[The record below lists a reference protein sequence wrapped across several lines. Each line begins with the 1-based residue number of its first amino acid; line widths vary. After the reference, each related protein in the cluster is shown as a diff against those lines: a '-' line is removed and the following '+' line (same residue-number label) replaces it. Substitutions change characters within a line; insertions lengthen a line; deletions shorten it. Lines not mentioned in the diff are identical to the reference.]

1 MSIDQRKRQKKLAR
15 KKAKR
20 KAVLSSKNK
29 KVSFSDRISRSK
41 AIIIARNS
49 SINRCFVR
57 KNIFSE
63 GIGTA
68 IVSREMPNGHLVVG
82 VYLLDVWCLGVKNTY
97 FSILSEN
104 EFLNR
109 IKQIEVNENLDTLHP
124 SCARKIIEQ
133 CVEYS
138 DKLGFK
144 PHKDYKISRQLLM
157 DLDPNVCP
165 NQYTFGKDG
174 KPFYISGPNE
184 NQNQSKKIVEKLL
197 RNCGEGNFDYIVS
210 SFDES
215 KIL

>member
-1 MSIDQRKRQKKLAR
+1 MSIDQRKRQKKLA
-15 KKAKR
+15 KKKSKR

-29 KVSFSDRISRSK
+29 KASFSDRISRSK

-49 SINRCFVR
+49 PINRCFVR
-57 KNIFSE
+57 KSIFSE

-68 IVSREMPNGHLVVG
+68 IVSREMPNGHLGVG

-104 EFLNR
+104 EFLDR
-109 IKQIEVNENLDTLHP
+109 IKQIEVNEHLETLHP

-197 RNCGEGNFDYIVS
+197 RHCGEGNFDYIVS
-210 SFDES
+210 AFDES
-215 KIL
+215 KFL

>member
-1 MSIDQRKRQKKLAR
+1 MSIDQRKRQKRLVK

-41 AIIIARNS
+41 TIIIARNS
-49 SINRCFVR
+49 PVYRCFVR
-57 KNIFSE
+57 ENIFSE

-68 IVSREMPNGHLVVG
+68 IVSRQMPNGHLGVG

-104 EFLNR
+104 EFLDR
-109 IKQIEVNENLDTLHP
+109 IKQIEVNEHLETLHP

-133 CVEYS
+133 SVEYS
-138 DKLGFK
+138 DKLGFN

-184 NQNQSKKIVEKLL
+184 NQNQSKKIVEKLF

-210 SFDES
+210 AFDES
-215 KIL
+215 KFL

>member
-1 MSIDQRKRQKKLAR
+1 MSIDQRKRQKKLAK

-41 AIIIARNS
+41 AIVIARNS
-49 SINRCFVR
+49 PINRCFVR

-68 IVSREMPNGHLVVG
+68 IVSREMPNGHLGVG

-97 FSILSEN
+97 FSVLSEN
-104 EFLNR
+104 EFLER
-109 IKQIEVNENLDTLHP
+109 IKQIEINEHLETLHP
-124 SCARKIIEQ
+124 SCAGKIIEQ

-184 NQNQSKKIVEKLL
+184 NQNQSKKIVEKLI
-197 RNCGEGNFDYIVS
+197 RNCGEGKFDYIVS
-210 SFDES
+210 AFDES
-215 KIL
+215 KFL